1 MRLSLLQEKP
11 HMGKIKSPCVV
22 QIGAV
27 PADTTG
33 ALQAVAIAH
42 GQEWQLSPAHA
53 CACLLACRLH
63 AQGLT
68 LAALVAC
75 AGIEYWEHS
84 SGAKI
89 ERVAE
94 KTRELSTTQ

>member
-1 MRLSLLQEKP
+1 MADWGLVRVS
-11 HMGKIKSPCVV
+11 SPGSWA
-22 QIGAV
+22 GASRV
-27 PADTTG
+27 TVYD
-33 ALQAVAIAH
+33 
-42 GQEWQLSPAHA
+42 QEWKLRPVLLCP
-53 CACLLACRLH
+53 CARRLH

-84 SGAKI
+84 SGEKV

-94 KTRELSTTQ
+94 KTRELSGTH